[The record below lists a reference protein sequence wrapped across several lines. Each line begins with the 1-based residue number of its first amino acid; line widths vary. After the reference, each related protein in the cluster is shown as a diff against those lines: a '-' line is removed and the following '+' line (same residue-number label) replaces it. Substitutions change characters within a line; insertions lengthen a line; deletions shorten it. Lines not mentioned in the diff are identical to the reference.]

1 MEISY
6 FPFTGENYKPQMGL
20 RPLET
25 SKWIEVCAKRPLHL
39 QLKKTLLEKHR
50 SQVLIVHSEMAAA
63 IFELREQLHGHL
75 REFHGLE
82 LAPLKEELDPE
93 HAMEELALWTQ
104 EDWCLLDTDTSLKAA
119 SVCFPSRWDLR
130 EKMGKKSDAIHEHVP
145 HFSTIAQPAQNFLDR
160 LTVEKPMWRL
170 NWTIHDSDQLFCP
183 GPMPP
188 KDGIHSGNVLERT
201 YLRMERQTLS
211 RLPKSK
217 AVAFSIRTHLYPLLE
232 VATEKEKCEKMLQ
245 SLEGL
250 DESTARYRGIWAFLE
265 PLKEAL
271 RLKLS

>member
-1 MEISY
+1 MEIAY

-20 RPLET
+20 RPLEL
-25 SKWIEVCAKRPLHL
+25 SKWLEICPKRPLHL

-50 SQVLIVHSEMAAA
+50 SQVLCVQPEMADAV
-63 IFELREQLHGHL
+63 FELREKLHAHL
-75 REFHGLE
+75 KEFHDLF
-82 LAPLKEELDPE
+82 LDAPVEGFSAEQ
-93 HAMEELALWTQ
+93 AMEQLALWTQ
-104 EDWCLLDTDTSLKAA
+104 EDWCLLDGDTSLKAA

-145 HFSTIAQPAQNFLDR
+145 HFASIAQPAQNFLER

-183 GPMPP
+183 GPMPA
-188 KDGIHSGNVLERT
+188 KEGIHSGNVLEKT
-201 YLRMERQTLS
+201 FLRMERQTLS
-211 RLPKSK
+211 RLPKTG
-217 AVAFSIRTHLYPLLE
+217 AVAFSIRTHLYPLQE
-232 VATEKEKCEKMLQ
+232 VATQKEKCEKMLQ

-265 PLKEAL
+265 PLKAAL
-271 RLKLS
+271 RNKVS